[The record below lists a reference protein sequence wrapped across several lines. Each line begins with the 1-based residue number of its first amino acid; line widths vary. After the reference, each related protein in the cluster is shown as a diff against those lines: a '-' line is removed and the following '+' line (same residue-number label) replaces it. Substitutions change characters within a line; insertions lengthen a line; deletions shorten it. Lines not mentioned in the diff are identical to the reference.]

1 MTIREYIPK
10 IDGKYVKVSR
20 FSEFLQVL
28 RVPPGFLPGSLGS
41 FGFSVFL
48 HVRWVPPGSLGPSRF
63 SGFLQVLW
71 LPPGSLASSRFSG
84 FLQVLWVPPSSLG
97 SSRLPT
103 FLVGGTQRGWVWI
116 NIEVDSRLHQHY
128 LQLNTSRDHK

>member
-1 MTIREYIPK
+1 MTIKEYIPK
-10 IDGKYVKVSR
+10 IDGKYVKVSGFR
-20 FSEFLQVL
+20 QVL
-28 RVPPGFLPGSLGS
+28 CVPPGFLPGSLGS
-41 FGFSVFL
+41 FGFSV
-48 HVRWVPPGSLGPSRF
+48 PPCSLGSSRF

-71 LPPGSLASSRFSG
+71 VPPGSLGSSRFSG